1 MPTAPDGAPR
11 RCDLLVTNARV
22 LTLDHRRSVYP
33 QGAIAVSGRN
43 IVAVGPERD
52 VLATH
57 RGERTLDARGAVVH
71 PGLVESHYHT
81 SLHLTRGT
89 ISDAPH
95 AVSPSGGEGGKI
107 GLYSAW
113 FNALDDDDEHAAA
126 LLACVEMIRNGIT
139 CFMEPGTVFATD
151 AVADAARAVG
161 IRASLCDP
169 FLWDHPEGLTMATE
183 IDRAPAT
190 TARAL
195 DLLGGELS
203 RNTDP
208 DALVRGHV
216 GLYGMG
222 TGTDELAVEA
232 KRRADEAG
240 AAFTLHQNFD
250 TEDTAYDDGRFGRDA
265 VEHLGEIGVLGPNTT
280 LAHMN
285 LLRDGEVN
293 ALERSGAGIV
303 WHPGNFLFYGIADR
317 MPCRAP
323 ELVQRGVPVAFMTD
337 AAKVWSFGEM
347 AWLGYLAARMGGAF
361 LSSEQLLEMQTRGG
375 ARAVGL
381 ADSIGSLE
389 PGKRAD
395 FVIRTDGL
403 PEAQPAMDL
412 VREMV
417 LVSRSKSVD
426 TVVVDG
432 EIVVRGGRLT
442 RLDEDV
448 AYERARA
455 SARRLAAAL
464 DLPSAA
470 SWPEVQ

>member
-22 LTLDHRRSVYP
+22 LTLDDRRSVYP
-33 QGAIAVSGRN
+33 RGAIAVSGRN

-57 RGERTLDARGAVVH
+57 RGERTLDAHGAVVH

-95 AVSPSGGEGGKI
+95 AVSPSGGDGGKI

-190 TARAL
+190 TERAL
-195 DLLGGELS
+195 DLLGGELR

-250 TEDTAYDDGRFGRDA
+250 TEDTAYDDEPVRPRRRRTSRRD
-265 VEHLGEIGVLGPNTT
+265 
-280 LAHMN
+280 
-285 LLRDGEVN
+285 R
-293 ALERSGAGIV
+293 
-303 WHPGNFLFYGIADR
+303 
-317 MPCRAP
+317 
-323 ELVQRGVPVAFMTD
+323 
-337 AAKVWSFGEM
+337 
-347 AWLGYLAARMGGAF
+347 
-361 LSSEQLLEMQTRGG
+361 
-375 ARAVGL
+375 
-381 ADSIGSLE
+381 
-389 PGKRAD
+389 
-395 FVIRTDGL
+395 RT
-403 PEAQPAMDL
+403 
-412 VREMV
+412 
-417 LVSRSKSVD
+417 
-426 TVVVDG
+426 
-432 EIVVRGGRLT
+432 
-442 RLDEDV
+442 
-448 AYERARA
+448 RART
-455 SARRLAAAL
+455 RR
-464 DLPSAA
+464 SRT
-470 SWPEVQ
+470 